1 MAEKREKMKQRLLTH
16 KKEVVFGGIVVLQ
29 ILTIMIFN
37 LTQLRYMADFD
48 SSSGMAQ
55 IAEIWKQKTLLIK
68 GWEYQTTVGWDI
80 PLFFAIPVYG
90 VTKNVFLSIGIVDN
104 LFVLGFAALI
114 FDILKKSGIKAK
126 NSFLTMMLFFTP
138 YTLGQL
144 GYVPMLFTS
153 TASYAMK
160 VMIPLLLVDV
170 FVRFDVGMS
179 WKKIWFPLACFLGFS
194 LISAVSSGVYML
206 ICGIAPAALYLL
218 IKAECRNHLKSL
230 LCRQSLVVGLGIVVY
245 GVGIVLA
252 GVLKVTNSTSGMT
265 LLTIDKLA
273 TNALGCFA
281 GIWELFGGIREQ
293 FAPKVLSL
301 EGIVCLLCI
310 LITALFLV
318 TIGYYVVQVLKG
330 KEKRTMICVVLCIQF
345 VNLCVLLLTDTTY
358 AASSFECRY
367 HIVSMVPSILLTG
380 AFFHDM
386 QYRLN
391 VLCYRTLLAVVG
403 IGVVI
408 VSVFQ
413 FRAYNTQLKMSKV
426 DQLSQV
432 MQTAKEHDAGL
443 VYVICNQTDWT
454 LAEGRILRV
463 CDPEIQV
470 ATVGTEWTGI
480 GWGASIRNFENANYK
495 GKILIMLKETDM
507 ESLDAV
513 YMPRLQDVG
522 TVEDY
527 KLYLAEE
534 NIIDCLTAINAF
546 GKKSVDFPYS
556 TGNEMTGTITDDGM
570 LKADAKGG
578 VVLKGTNIAPVAG
591 TYDMMLHYRTPKTSK
606 EGEVLGTFR
615 VVDQNGNVIGSSPLV
630 AGEKAASVT
639 NFSLREDSGL
649 IHYEVETVP
658 ESGVKVKKIVTM
670 AKG

>member
-1 MAEKREKMKQRLLTH
+1 MKQRLLAH
-16 KKEVVFGGIVVLQ
+16 KKEVVFGGIVVFQ

-37 LTQLRYMADFD
+37 MTQLKYMADFD

-80 PLFFAIPVYG
+80 PLFFAIPIYG
-90 VTKNVFLSIGIVDN
+90 LTKNVFFSIGIVDN
-104 LFVLGFAALI
+104 LFVLGFATLI
-114 FDILKKSGIKAK
+114 YDILKKSGVKSK
-126 NSFLTMMLFFTP
+126 NIFLTMMLFFTP
-138 YTLGQL
+138 YTMGQL

-170 FVRFDVGMS
+170 FVRFDTGMS

-194 LISAVSSGVYML
+194 LISAVSSGIYML
-206 ICGIAPAALYLL
+206 ICGIAPAVLYLL
-218 IKAECRNHLKSL
+218 IKAECRNNLKFL
-230 LCRQSLVVGLGIVVY
+230 LCRQSMVVGLGIVMY

-281 GIWELFGGIREQ
+281 GVWELFGGIRAQ

-310 LITALFLV
+310 LITGLFLV
-318 TIGYYVVQVLKG
+318 AIGYYVVRVLKG
-330 KEKRTMICVVLCIQF
+330 KEKRTMVCIVLCIQL

-358 AASSFECRY
+358 ASSSFECRY

-380 AFFHDM
+380 VFFHDM

-391 VLCYRTLLAVVG
+391 VLCYRTLLAVIG

-408 VSVFQ
+408 VSAFQ
-413 FRAYNTQLKMSKV
+413 FHAYDTQLKMSKV
-426 DQLSQV
+426 EQLSQIT
-432 MQTAKEHDAGL
+432 QTAKEHGAGL
-443 VYVICNQTDWT
+443 VYVICAEGDWT
-454 LAEGRILRV
+454 LADGRIMRV
-463 CDPEIQV
+463 CDPEISV
-470 ATVGTEWTGI
+470 ATIETTWTGV
-480 GWGASIRNFENANYK
+480 GWGASIQNFENANYK
-495 GKILIMLKETDM
+495 GKILLMIKESDT

-534 NIIDCLTAINAF
+534 NIIDCLTAFNAF

-556 TGNEMTGTITDDGM
+556 TGNEMTGTITEDGM
-570 LKADAKGG
+570 LKASAKGG
-578 VVLKGTNIAPVAG
+578 VVLMGTNIAPVEG
-591 TYDMMLHYRTPKTSK
+591 TYDMTLHYRTPKMAN

-615 VVDQNGNVIGSSPLV
+615 LVDQNGNVIGSSPLV
-630 AGEKAASVT
+630 VGEKKAMIT

-649 IHYEVETVP
+649 IHYEVETVS
-658 ESGVKVKKIVTM
+658 ESGVKIKKIVTV